1 MLATTIA
8 TDRAAVWLTAT
19 SCHGLLAARAAQPG
33 VDGAA
38 RRQHPPVHSAPNEG
52 AVPSLFIDGEWVAPA
67 SGATQDVINPS
78 DATIVQQVDVADDAY
93 VQRAIADARRAFEA
107 GELPR
112 SPVSYPVALLNRTA
126 DLLERDRDAIAR
138 AETLNTGK
146 ALRESCWDVDD
157 VIKVF
162 RYYAQLAA
170 DDHDRPVLTPGRTA
184 VAKIVHEPIGVCA
197 LIG

>member
-1 MLATTIA
+1 MPATTIA
-8 TDRAAVWLTAT
+8 TDRAAVRLTAT
-19 SCHGLLAARAAQPG
+19 SCHGLLAARGVELA
-33 VDGAA
+33 VDGVP
-38 RRQHPPVHSAPNEG
+38 RPQHPRLHSAPNEG
-52 AVPSLFIDGEWVAPA
+52 AVPSLFIDGEWVSPA
-67 SGATQDVINPS
+67 SGTTQDVVNPS
-78 DATIVQQVDVADDAY
+78 DATVVQQVDVADDAD
-93 VQRAIADARRAFEA
+93 VQQAIEAARRAFDA
-107 GELPR
+107 GEWPR
-112 SPVSYPVALLNRTA
+112 GPVSDRVALLNRTA

-170 DDHDRPVLTPGRTA
+170 DDHDRPVPTPGRTA

-197 LIG
+197 LI